1 MKTVTTI
8 AELRAAVTAARAAGK
23 KIGFV
28 PTMGNLHQGHLNLLI
43 RARELSDFVVSSIFV
58 NPLQFNNADDLE
70 RYPRTLEEDQASLK
84 EFGCDL
90 LFAPAEAEV
99 YPKGRDS
106 QTFVEVPEV
115 SNLYCGASRPGHFR
129 GVTTIV
135 NKLFNLVQP
144 DLAVFGR
151 KDFQQLHVIRRM
163 VDDLS
168 MPIEIVGEETAR
180 ADSGLAL
187 SSRNGYLTDSEL
199 AAAPALYQ
207 QLTQIRDQVQAGS
220 NEFAVLQVKARE
232 ALEEAG
238 FRRDYVH
245 IVNRNTLQPATPNDT
260 QLVILAAAYLGHARL
275 IDNLEF
281 DR

>member
-1 MKTVTTI
+1 
-8 AELRAAVTAARAAGK
+8 
-23 KIGFV
+23 
-28 PTMGNLHQGHLNLLI
+28 MGNLHQGHLNLLI

-90 LFAPAEAEV
+90 LFAPAEGEV
-99 YPKGRDS
+99 YPNGRDS

-163 VDDLS
+163 VLDLS

-180 ADSGLAL
+180 AESGLAL

-207 QLTQIRDQVQAGS
+207 QLTQIRDQVQAGN
-220 NEFAVLQVKARE
+220 NEFAVLQVKASE
-232 ALEEAG
+232 ALEAAG

-245 IVNRNTLQPATPNDT
+245 VVNRNTLQPATSHDT
-260 QLVILAAAYLGHARL
+260 QLVILAAAHLGHARL

>member
-1 MKTVTTI
+1 MKTVTSVS
-8 AELRAAVTAARAAGK
+8 ELRKTVNAARRAGK

-43 RARELSDFVVSSIFV
+43 KAREHADFIVSSIFV

-70 RYPRTLEEDQASLK
+70 RYPRTLEEDQASLEK
-84 EFGCDL
+84 FDCDL
-90 LFAPAEAEV
+90 LFAPSEETV
-99 YPKGRDS
+99 YPQGRAY
-106 QTFVEVPEV
+106 QTFVEVPEI
-115 SNLYCGASRPGHFR
+115 SDMYCGASRPGHFR

-151 KDFQQLHVIRRM
+151 KDFQQLHVIKRM

-168 MPIEIVGEETAR
+168 MPIEIIGVETAR
-180 ADSGLAL
+180 ALSGLAL
-187 SSRNGYLTDSEL
+187 SSRNGYLTEQEL
-199 AAAPALYQ
+199 TVAPVLYE
-207 QLTQIRDQVQAGS
+207 QLLNLKDQVIQGENTLETMIEQAQ
-220 NEFAVLQVKARE
+220 EM
-232 ALEEAG
+232 LEQNG
-238 FRRDYVH
+238 FKRDYIH
-245 IVNRNTLQPATPNDT
+245 ILNRHTLKQPTADDH
-260 QLVILAAAYLGHARL
+260 QLVILAAAFLGHARL

>member
-90 LFAPAEAEV
+90 LFAPAETEV

-220 NEFAVLQVKARE
+220 NEFAVLQVKASE

-245 IVNRNTLQPATPNDT
+245 IVNRNTLQPATSNDT

>member
-1 MKTVTTI
+1 
-8 AELRAAVTAARAAGK
+8 
-23 KIGFV
+23 
-28 PTMGNLHQGHLNLLI
+28 
-43 RARELSDFVVSSIFV
+43 
-58 NPLQFNNADDLE
+58 
-70 RYPRTLEEDQASLK
+70 
-84 EFGCDL
+84 
-90 LFAPAEAEV
+90 
-99 YPKGRDS
+99 
-106 QTFVEVPEV
+106 
-115 SNLYCGASRPGHFR
+115 
-129 GVTTIV
+129 
-135 NKLFNLVQP
+135 
-144 DLAVFGR
+144 VFGR

-163 VDDLS
+163 VEDLS

-220 NEFAVLQVKARE
+220 NEFAVLQVKASE

-245 IVNRNTLQPATPNDT
+245 IVNRNTLQPATSNDT

>member
-84 EFGCDL
+84 AFGCDL

-187 SSRNGYLTDSEL
+187 SSRNGYLTESEL

-207 QLTQIRDQVQAGS
+207 QLAQIRDQVQAGS
-220 NEFAVLQVKARE
+220 NEFAVLQVKASE
-232 ALEEAG
+232 ALEEVG

-245 IVNRNTLQPATPNDT
+245 IVNRNTLQPATPSDT

>member
-28 PTMGNLHQGHLNLLI
+28 PTMGNLHQGHLNLLT

-70 RYPRTLEEDQASLK
+70 RYPRTLEEDQTSLN

-90 LFAPAEAEV
+90 LFAPAETEV

-220 NEFAVLQVKARE
+220 NEFAVLQVKASE

-245 IVNRNTLQPATPNDT
+245 IVNRNTLQPATLNDT